1 MLIFFAKLPELIDI
15 NKTNN
20 DYFYLCYNIKLN

>member
-20 DYFYLCYNIKLN
+20 DYFFIYVIILI